1 MTLEANNLLIL
12 GAGFSRNAGLP
23 LASEFTRELLKLRGL
38 KPDGPS
44 ARQVAYIRT
53 FVDSVFGEGTS
64 RSHDEWPELE
74 DIFTLVDLSANTGHH
89 LGPSHSASDLRIVRR
104 SIIVR
109 MIRMLA
115 KAYNRGCD
123 KHDSDWMTIESFFT
137 QFDTTTS
144 AVLSMNWDTVFEQGI
159 ARTQK
164 IDKVEY
170 GCGATPVRFEKGK
183 LKRRKV
189 VGETLTVLKPH
200 GSVNWLYCDACRDM
214 FWVPPEQTERV
225 AQTLFRAKD
234 WNAIGAAGQT
244 PPTTLEP
251 ECPQCGAKSL
261 GTRFAT
267 FSYRKALD
275 FPMHAA
281 SWRTAETLLK
291 AAGDW
296 IFVGYSMP
304 PADFEFKHLL
314 KRVQLSE
321 RIRPRITVIT
331 GGRDAAATVAR
342 FTKFF
347 GDVPGERTFFEHGMD
362 TEAINHLHSIGVLKS
377 APVNAPSRPLPSAGK
392 VRATTRTTIEV

>member
-1 MTLEANNLLIL
+1 MTLEADNLLIL
-12 GAGFSRNAGLP
+12 GAGISRNAGLP
-23 LASEFTRELLKLRGL
+23 LASEFTRELLNVRGL
-38 KPDGPS
+38 RLDGPS
-44 ARQVAYIRT
+44 ARQVAYIRA
-53 FVDSVFGEGTS
+53 FVDSVFGEGAS
-64 RSHDEWPELE
+64 RNHDEWPELE

-115 KAYNRGCD
+115 KAYARGCN
-123 KHDSDWMTIESFFT
+123 KHDADWMTLEGFFT
-137 QFDTTTS
+137 QFDATTS

-170 GCGATPVRFEKGK
+170 GCGATPVRFKKGK
-183 LKRRKV
+183 LRPRKV

-214 FWVPPEQTERV
+214 FWVAPEQTEQV
-225 AQTLFRAKD
+225 AQTLLRAKD
-234 WNAIGAAGQT
+234 WDAVGATGL
-244 PPTTLEP
+244 PLPKTLEP
-251 ECPQCGAKSL
+251 ECLRCGAKSI

-281 SWRTAETLLK
+281 SWRTAEELLK
-291 AAGDW
+291 GARDW
-296 IFVGYSMP
+296 IFFGYSMP

-314 KRVQLSE
+314 KWVQLSE
-321 RIRPRITVIT
+321 GVRPRITLIT
-331 GGRDAAATVAR
+331 AGRDAAATVAR
-342 FTKFF
+342 FTADSDEGGHRFQF
-347 GDVPGERTFFEHGMD
+347 DRGH
-362 TEAINHLHSIGVLKS
+362 HSSLMAAKLAS
-377 APVNAPSRPLPSAGK
+377 SRRPILFMS
-392 VRATTRTTIEV
+392 

>member
-1 MTLEANNLLIL
+1 VSKADNLLIL

-23 LASEFTRELLKLRGL
+23 LASEFTRELLNVGGL
-38 KPDGPS
+38 KLDGPS
-44 ARQVAYIRT
+44 ALQVAYIRA
-53 FVDSVFGEGTS
+53 FVDSVFGEGAS
-64 RSHDEWPELE
+64 RKYDEWPELE

-115 KAYNRGCD
+115 KAYARGCD
-123 KHDSDWMTIESFFT
+123 KHDAEWMTLEGFFT
-137 QFDTTTS
+137 QFDAITS

-170 GCGATPVRFEKGK
+170 GCGATPVLFKRGK

-189 VGETLTVLKPH
+189 VGGTLTVLKPH

-214 FWVPPEQTERV
+214 FWVAPEQTERV

-234 WNAIGAAGQT
+234 WKAIGAVD

-251 ECPQCGAKSL
+251 ECPRCRAKSL

-281 SWRTAETLLK
+281 SWRTAEELLK
-291 AAGDW
+291 GACDW
-296 IFVGYSMP
+296 IFFGYSMP

-314 KRVQLSE
+314 KRVQLSKCV
-321 RIRPRITVIT
+321 RPRITVIT
-331 GGRDAAATVAR
+331 GGPDAAATVAR
-342 FTKFF
+342 FAKFF
-347 GDVPGERTFFEHGMD
+347 GDVTGERTFFEHGMD
-362 TEAINHLHSIGVLKS
+362 TKALKHLHRIGVLKS
-377 APVNAPSRPLPSAGK
+377 VPAPAPSRRLPSPGK
-392 VRATTRTTIEV
+392 VRR